1 MRKTFLIICMIVFA
15 NYANNILAGNGDK
28 AWISEC
34 SQGDRPPVRLKREK
48 NGTGICHGNHR
59 DGSLTHFY
67 KEYLVVTRIREHAFY
82 IGNF

>member
-1 MRKTFLIICMIVFA
+1 MMRKTILIICMIVFA

-48 NGTGICHGNHR
+48 NGTGICHVMQGN
-59 DGSLTHFY
+59 
-67 KEYLVVTRIREHAFY
+67 EYLVVTRIREHAFY